1 MFLSNNN
8 QLKASKKEGIVE
20 RASQDLMHEHDAIL
34 FSLKVLEEIC
44 NIVELRKDVLKKDI
58 TDLVDFLKLF
68 ADKCHHG
75 KEEGFLFPAL
85 KEAGISAEN
94 GPIGVMLAE
103 HAMGRNFIRQ
113 MQESVTDRELRKEE
127 FGKSARGYISL
138 MRAHIQKENNVLF
151 PMGDAKLSDSKQ
163 KELIGLFEK
172 YEEEVIGEGKH
183 EELHKQLEA
192 FNVKYLK

>member
-1 MFLSNNN
+1 M
-8 QLKASKKEGIVE
+8 E

-34 FSLKVLEEIC
+34 FSLKVLEKIC
-44 NIVELRKDVLKKDI
+44 NMIESRKDVLIKDI
-58 TDLVDFLKLF
+58 IDLIEFLKLF

-85 KEAGISAEN
+85 KEAGIPED

-103 HAMGRNFIRQ
+103 HTLGRNFIKQ
-113 MQESVTDRELRKEE
+113 MQESVTDKTFRKED
-127 FGKSARGYISL
+127 FVQSARGYISL
-138 MRAHIQKENNVLF
+138 LRAHIEKENNVLF
-151 PMGDAKLSDSKQ
+151 PMGDAKLSDAKQ
-163 KELIGLFEK
+163 RELIESFEK
-172 YEEEVIGEGKH
+172 FEEDVIGKGKH